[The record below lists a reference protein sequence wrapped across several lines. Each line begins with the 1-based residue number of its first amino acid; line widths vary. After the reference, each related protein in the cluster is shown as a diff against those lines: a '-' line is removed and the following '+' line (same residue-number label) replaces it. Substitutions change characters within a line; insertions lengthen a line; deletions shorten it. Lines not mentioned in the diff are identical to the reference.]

1 MIVIEWSKCVQ
12 NKQTHFINSS
22 SNDGGGAMT
31 KLLAGWQKQSESKQS
46 KTKHNKTKRAVPW
59 TFVCHELK
67 SNEFRF
73 KVNNQPLNSVSLRT
87 QWLCMLLKR
96 QCMMS
101 CDATKWEKIIKSC
114 IFSVSSSSLFS
125 NFFFVAYHI
134 SACGLTSANDQ
145 IRTYL

>member
-1 MIVIEWSKCVQ
+1 MIVIEWTKCVQ

-22 SNDGGGAMT
+22 RNGGGGAMT
-31 KLLAGWQKQSESKQS
+31 KLLLAGKIRANQS

-59 TFVCHELK
+59 SFVCHELK

-101 CDATKWEKIIKSC
+101 CDAEKWEQIIKSC

>member
-1 MIVIEWSKCVQ
+1 MIVIEWTKCVQ

-22 SNDGGGAMT
+22 SSNGSGGGGMT
-31 KLLAGWQKQSESKQS
+31 KLLAGKSRANQS
-46 KTKHNKTKRAVPW
+46 KTKYNKTKRAVPW

-101 CDATKWEKIIKSC
+101 CDAAKWEKIIKSC

-125 NFFFVAYHI
+125 NFYLLL
-134 SACGLTSANDQ
+134 LT
-145 IRTYL
+145 T